1 METPE
6 QFAKS
11 IQVTSKYTRTL
22 LLTLGRIHALLGNQC
37 NVSCKQKTPS
47 QGPIRVSLLDRTSE
61 WLWQNNVE

>member
-47 QGPIRVSLLDRTSE
+47 QGPIRVKAYLTEHRNGCGKTM
-61 WLWQNNVE
+61 